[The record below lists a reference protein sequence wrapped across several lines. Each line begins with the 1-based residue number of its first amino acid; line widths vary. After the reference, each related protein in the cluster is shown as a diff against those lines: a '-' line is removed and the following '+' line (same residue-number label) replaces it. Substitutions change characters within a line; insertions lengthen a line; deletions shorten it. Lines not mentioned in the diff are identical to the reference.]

1 MNTQVINILTDTPYR
16 SEKGISSFQI
26 RNGHLIIRGTFSKED
41 MQEIL
46 EIMDGSRVTHS
57 KQHSVSDRWN

>member
-1 MNTQVINILTDTPYR
+1 MNTQVINILTDSPYGGN
-16 SEKGISSFQI
+16 KGISTFQI
-26 RNGHLIIRGTFSKED
+26 RDGHLIIRGTFSKED

-57 KQHSVSDRWN
+57 KHHGVSDCW